1 MLSSKSFHIKSSFNF
16 SQSNFNENPT
26 TKKQKYNLDRSG
38 DVGNN
43 NGVKLSRTSSQI
55 TNFKLLQI
63 YQFL

>member
-1 MLSSKSFHIKSSFNF
+1 MITVNVAKLHKMVS
-16 SQSNFNENPT
+16 

-38 DVGNN
+38 DVGNI

-63 YQFL
+63 Y